1 MEVANRFKNGELEL
15 VNCKNGIKVPEAD
28 IIFEGKIL
36 IDETAPEGPFVDL
49 TDTYDY
55 VREEPVIKLSK
66 MYIKKENP
74 MYHAILPAGF
84 EHKLLQ
90 GMPQEPRIFN
100 AVKNTVPT
108 VQNVVLTEGG
118 CCWLHAAVS
127 VKKQTEGD
135 GKNII
140 MAALAAHPS
149 LKHVVVVDEDVDIF
163 DPQDIEYA
171 IATRVKGD
179 DDIIIVPKAR
189 GSSLDPKASEIDGTT
204 TKVGVDATKSILE
217 PEKFERVS
225 FSE

>member
-1 MEVANRFKNGELEL
+1 
-15 VNCKNGIKVPEAD
+15 
-28 IIFEGKIL
+28 
-36 IDETAPEGPFVDL
+36 
-49 TDTYDY
+49 
-55 VREEPVIKLSK
+55 

-127 VKKQTEGD
+127 IKKQTEGD